1 MPRRYNLVLALG
13 KLVQMLHTCSICV
26 HIQNI
31 DTHDS
36 REYVTHVSGSLPSN
50 NGFDLEEI
58 VTAPELELPINETMS
73 FNEEGLQVWKTSME
87 NEKHNYFQGKSNVSN
102 FK

>member
-1 MPRRYNLVLALG
+1 MSTCDRVGLAIRYLDASKVQPRIG
-13 KLVQMLHTCSICV
+13 T
-26 HIQNI
+26 
-31 DTHDS
+31 